1 MSYEYI
7 SLHLV
12 FIQFH
17 KKTCWKHDR
26 KSCSTWLNL
35 SEFDLIWLKTDLK
48 KQAKL
53 HAGVYILSWPKKKK
67 STAGPRS
74 PPFPATGISWHAA
87 PSLSQISPDSLPAAF
102 NKTRLFLG
110 SWPNFLLFRPS
121 RASQQAG
128 QWHEEILWHSTE
140 WLKFFR
146 PTRPPFGRSWF
157 STAASERPHLPTTQI
172 EFLRC
177 RIRKLLDS
185 SDRSTVLSLSLSV
198 YFCLLLYLSPFVSF
212 SFCLP
217 CLRTIQLNQERIV
230 YFSFNNHTLF
240 WKLLLLLFDT
250 IPTNLIKK
258 YLINLNYYLFRNL

>member
-110 SWPNFLLFRPS
+110 SWPNFLLFPPAGP
-121 RASQQAG
+121 ASKPANG
-128 QWHEEILWHSTE
+128 N
-140 WLKFFR
+140 R
-146 PTRPPFGRSWF
+146 RSYGTLQ
-157 STAASERPHLPTTQI
+157 SGS
-172 EFLRC
+172 
-177 RIRKLLDS
+177 
-185 SDRSTVLSLSLSV
+185 
-198 YFCLLLYLSPFVSF
+198 SF
-212 SFCLP
+212 SGPLDHSSAAAEFPQRPLKDLTCQP
-217 CLRTIQLNQERIV
+217 
-230 YFSFNNHTLF
+230 H
-240 WKLLLLLFDT
+240 K
-250 IPTNLIKK
+250 
-258 YLINLNYYLFRNL
+258 